1 MRGTFRYCEAC
12 VDLAEND
19 ESSYRAEFLCTTCL
33 QGRAQHVARLRQDAA
48 YRSHLSR
55 YFAGIPCE
63 AASRCPHHDG
73 TESPFTLEPSD
84 PDYYERRSAI
94 EEALSLFKKSGNNS
108 FKAMEILASHHS
120 GHIQYC
126 GACYHQALQSFKALD
141 QTGFTQMEP
150 YDRATLHNVQLCS
163 ACHGKRE
170 AFITKYHSHQSAFKE
185 PYQEERTYIL
195 TSEVDDTA
203 HDSDGYL
210 GAWVF
215 EQTGGAGPWTGAEIT
230 LATIAALNLLVTFM
244 NFAFSRHDK
253 FRDRAEQRAKSQP
266 QPVLPQYITQT
277 ATQYAP
283 SATPHQHP
291 QSMPYPQ
298 SSQSY
303 QQGTHYSHPHT
314 QSSQHTAQYPQPVA
328 PYTQAPTHYAQPY
341 STQVAPSSQSLDA
354 PQYPNPTLYNR
365 YAASQYYTQQAR
377 DPSRYPE
384 N

>member
-1 MRGTFRYCEAC
+1 
-12 VDLAEND
+12 
-19 ESSYRAEFLCTTCL
+19 
-33 QGRAQHVARLRQDAA
+33 
-48 YRSHLSR
+48 
-55 YFAGIPCE
+55 
-63 AASRCPHHDG
+63 
-73 TESPFTLEPSD
+73 
-84 PDYYERRSAI
+84 
-94 EEALSLFKKSGNNS
+94 LFKKSGNNS